1 MALTYKYV
9 IRQSANMLYYT
20 ENHDVDMQDRWSP
33 NFGDA
38 HLYDSK
44 ALAEAEVENDNHGA
58 IYFQIQEI
66 TIKS

>member
-20 ENHDVDMQDRWSP
+20 ENHNLDMADRWSP

-38 HLYDSK
+38 HLYDNK
-44 ALAEAEVENDNHGA
+44 ELAQAEIEKDEHCA

-66 TIKS
+66 TIKL

>member
-1 MALTYKYV
+1 MALINKYV

-20 ENHDVDMQDRWSP
+20 NNHDLGMADRWSP

-38 HLYDSK
+38 HLYDTK
-44 ALAEAEVENDNHGA
+44 ALAEAEIEIDDHGA